1 MNRRKV
7 TALCLA
13 VLMLAGC
20 SGKESQQANAE
31 TESSVSQSI
40 SPTPTPEPEPEVY
53 QVSFS
58 ATGDNLIHDVLY
70 RQAQRR
76 AGGSGYDFSFC
87 YDNLREFYGGYDLN
101 WINQETLVTDTLEPS
116 SYPCFSTPGQMG
128 RDLYDLGMRAFS
140 LSNNHTYDQGARGI
154 ADTLAYWN
162 GMPEDVTFSG
172 LYNEEMENEGVVLR
186 QQDGITFAFLSYTEY
201 TNGIPTP
208 SSAEAHVIY
217 TSETERIQ
225 SQVELAAEL
234 SDFVIVSCHWGVED
248 SHQITDGQRQLAQQ
262 LADWGADL
270 IIGTHPHVIQ
280 DAQWLTAQDGRQAFV
295 AYSLGNS
302 LSAQARP
309 DEMVGLILTVKFEKT
324 LRPDG
329 SQTLGMSEPKLV
341 PLVNHYDAG
350 YSNIRLYLLEDY
362 PEDLA
367 RQHGIRANYPE
378 FDRTYIQNLLTENV
392 QEEFLQAA

>member
-1 MNRRKV
+1 M
-7 TALCLA
+7 
-13 VLMLAGC
+13 
-20 SGKESQQANAE
+20 
-31 TESSVSQSI
+31 
-40 SPTPTPEPEPEVY
+40 
-53 QVSFS
+53 
-58 ATGDNLIHDVLY
+58 
-70 RQAQRR
+70 
-76 AGGSGYDFSFC
+76 
-87 YDNLREFYGGYDLN
+87 
-101 WINQETLVTDTLEPS
+101 
-116 SYPCFSTPGQMG
+116 
-128 RDLYDLGMRAFS
+128 
-140 LSNNHTYDQGARGI
+140 
-154 ADTLAYWN
+154 
-162 GMPEDVTFSG
+162 
-172 LYNEEMENEGVVLR
+172 
-186 QQDGITFAFLSYTEY
+186 
-201 TNGIPTP
+201 
-208 SSAEAHVIY
+208 
-217 TSETERIQ
+217 
-225 SQVELAAEL
+225 
-234 SDFVIVSCHWGVED
+234 ED

-350 YSNIRLYLLEDY
+350 FSNIRLYLLEDY

>member
-1 MNRRKV
+1 MSRRKLA
-7 TALCLA
+7 ALCLA
-13 VLMLAGC
+13 VLVLAGC
-20 SGKESQQANAE
+20 SGRESLPANVAP
-31 TESSVSQSI
+31 ESSASLP

-87 YDNLREFYGGYDLN
+87 YDNLREFYGEFDLN

-128 RDLYDLGMRAFS
+128 RDLYELGMRAFS

-154 ADTLAYWN
+154 SDTLAYWE
-162 GMPEDVTFSG
+162 GMPQDITFSG
-172 LYNEEMENEGVVLR
+172 LYSDGMENEGVVLR

-208 SSAEAHVIY
+208 SGAEAHVIY
-217 TSETERIQ
+217 TSETETIQ
-225 SQVELAAEL
+225 SQVELAAQL
-234 SDFVIVSCHWGVED
+234 ADFVIVSCHWGVEN
-248 SHQITDGQRQLAQQ
+248 SHQVTSGQQQLAQQ

-270 IIGTHPHVIQ
+270 IIGTHPHVVQ

-302 LSAQARP
+302 LSGQSQP
-309 DEMVGLILTVKFEKT
+309 DQMVGLILTMKFEKT

-329 SQTLGMSEPKLV
+329 SQTLGMSDPQLV
-341 PLVNHYDAG
+341 PLVNHYDMG
-350 YSNIRLYLLEDY
+350 YSNIRLYLLRDY
-362 PEDLA
+362 PEELA
-367 RQHGIRANYPE
+367 LQHGVRAEHPE
-378 FDRTYIQNLLTENV
+378 FDRTYIQNLLQQNV
-392 QEEFLQAA
+392 QADFLEAA